1 MRDVTGCSFLAP
13 PSSYVLGA
21 TLLSLTQG
29 NEEKAVSRNRREEG
43 GIGRARNKG
52 DEKERKEKERKVTH
66 LGSSLFSFV
75 PFF

>member
-1 MRDVTGCSFLAP
+1 MKR
-13 PSSYVLGA
+13 
-21 TLLSLTQG
+21 
-29 NEEKAVSRNRREEG
+29 AVSRNRRQEG

-75 PFF
+75 DLEFSVGLRMVRVGNVDCVGVVSRSANREW